1 MQNAPPAS
9 FSVDAAK
16 EAVSTPAIF
25 LAVLSAVMCG
35 IFFLDFCLFA
45 FGDFSQLSH
54 ELRGLPGGGALFK
67 LFMPLVCVFA
77 FGCNAFIF
85 WTALRMRQLKS
96 WPLAMAGAIAAM
108 IPLTTSICCVA
119 GLPLGI
125 WALVVLNKPEVKAAF
140 R

>member
-16 EAVSTPAIF
+16 EAVGTPAIF
-25 LAVLSAVMCG
+25 LAVLSALMCG
-35 IFFLDFCLFA
+35 IFFIDLFLVGSADYGRLMSHAAPQLPGSAFKGFMLAVCLFA
-45 FGDFSQLSH
+45 L
-54 ELRGLPGGGALFK
+54 A
-67 LFMPLVCVFA
+67 
-77 FGCNAFIF
+77 CNAFIF
-85 WTALRMRQLKS
+85 WAALQMRALKS